1 MEYREENK
9 KVRVGVALSGG
20 VDSSTVAYLL
30 KKQGYD
36 IFGVTMKTCH
46 AEDADA
52 KKVCED
58 LGIDHYVLDL
68 TEPFSEKVMDYF
80 VEE

>member
-1 MEYREENK
+1 MVNMEYREENK

-52 KKVCED
+52 KKVCDD
-58 LGIDHYVLDL
+58 LGIQHYVLD
-68 TEPFSEKVMDYF
+68 TDNPVSYNI
-80 VEE
+80 